1 MVRLWNVSNVSLLLH
16 NTHITELFDVAAQ
29 SLLKLFLF
37 NSHNVLHCLLPKK
50 CITLDLALTV

>member
-29 SLLKLFLF
+29 SLLKLFY
-37 NSHNVLHCLLPKK
+37 
-50 CITLDLALTV
+50 LTVTMFCIVSYQKSVLP